1 MELMNRYQ
9 RTDLMKLMVLSKGC
23 DLFFKEGLEE
33 MGVDED
39 SYDMEKY
46 YSLDE
51 FASKLSCYEF
61 FETEY
66 VEGRMFVVK
75 INTYLSIHKM
85 MGEDSDFPEEYRIE
99 VMEMDGCLYV
109 SKDNGDKTIGWID
122 EMSQMGQHEYLHF
135 LFGGVTYETH

>member
-1 MELMNRYQ
+1 MELMNRDQ
-9 RTDLMKLMVLSKGC
+9 RIDLIKQMVLSKGS
-23 DLFFKEGLEE
+23 DVFINDRLQR
-33 MGVDED
+33 MGVEED
-39 SYDMEKY
+39 SFEMEKY

-51 FASKLSCYEF
+51 FASKLSRYEF

-66 VEGRMFVVK
+66 VEGRMYVVK

-85 MGEDSDFPEEYRIE
+85 MGEDSDFPKEYRIE
-99 VMEMDGCLYV
+99 VIGIDGCLYV

>member
-1 MELMNRYQ
+1 MELMNTYQ
-9 RTDLMKLMVLSKGC
+9 RSDLMKLMVLSKGS
-23 DLFFKEGLEE
+23 DIYSKEGLEE
-33 MGVDED
+33 MGIDED

-51 FASKLSCYEF
+51 FASKLSRYEF

-75 INTYLSIHKM
+75 INTYLGIHKM
-85 MGEDSDFPEEYRIE
+85 MGDDSDFPEEYRIE
-99 VMEMDGCLYV
+99 VIWIDDCLYV